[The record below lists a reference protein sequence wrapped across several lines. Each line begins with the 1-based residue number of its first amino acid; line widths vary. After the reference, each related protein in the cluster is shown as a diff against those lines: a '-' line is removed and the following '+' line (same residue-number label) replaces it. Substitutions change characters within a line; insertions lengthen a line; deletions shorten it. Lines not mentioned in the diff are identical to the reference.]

1 MRRYLPLALL
11 LIPGGTFVLAAYVAW
26 KVGPGTGPVAD

>member
-11 LIPGGTFVLAAYVAW
+11 LVPGGTFVLAAYFAW
-26 KVGPGTGPVAD
+26 RVGPGQRRVDD